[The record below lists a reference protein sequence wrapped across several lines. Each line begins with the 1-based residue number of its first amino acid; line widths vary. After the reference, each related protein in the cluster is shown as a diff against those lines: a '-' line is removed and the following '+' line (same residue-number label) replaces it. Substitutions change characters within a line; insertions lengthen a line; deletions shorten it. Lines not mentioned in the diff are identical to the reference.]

1 MDQIRGRS
9 YEEAL
14 MLLEYMPF
22 RACEPVLK
30 TLVSVH
36 NQHLIPDLRN
46 GVHTPQI
53 SLSQTL
59 VYTTCGEGQAHPG
72 LDL

>member
-1 MDQIRGRS
+1 MLDQIRGRS

-30 TLVSVH
+30 TILSVGAPVLPVSFVW
-36 NQHLIPDLRN
+36 HLSSTMPDCVPKRT
-46 GVHTPQI
+46 G
-53 SLSQTL
+53 
-59 VYTTCGEGQAHPG
+59 
-72 LDL
+72 

>member
-1 MDQIRGRS
+1 MLDQIRGRS

-30 TLVSVH
+30 TLVSVRH
-36 NQHLIPDLRN
+36 CHREQHHPTLAVACRESTGGKVVL
-46 GVHTPQI
+46 GV
-53 SLSQTL
+53 
-59 VYTTCGEGQAHPG
+59 
-72 LDL
+72 

>member
-1 MDQIRGRS
+1 MLDQIRGRS

-30 TLVSVH
+30 TILSVSTLSRRWRLHSAWSRQGLV
-36 NQHLIPDLRN
+36 L
-46 GVHTPQI
+46 HTK
-53 SLSQTL
+53 T
-59 VYTTCGEGQAHPG
+59 
-72 LDL
+72 D